1 MRLQRVA
8 SIFFM
13 AVFAACGG
21 GDGGGG
27 GGGNN
32 PVKVIA
38 KAASS
43 GDNQTGIVA
52 AALANSFCVIATE
65 DAAAKSGVAVSWS
78 TPNGGSMSAV
88 QTSTAA
94 DGTACS
100 KLTLGHT
107 SGAQTAVAT
116 ASGFTGSPVTF
127 NATANADAATDLQK
141 NGGDLQSGNINTQ
154 ITDPVSVKA
163 VDQFGNGV
171 SNVAIDWLVTSGAA
185 TTVPLLGNTDGNG
198 ISNSTVTVGGTA
210 GAIVITATATG
221 LGLSG
226 SPQTFN
232 LTGVNPPPPPTA
244 ITINVQNF
252 VFSPK
257 VDTVAAGGTVTW
269 DWVAAGHSVT
279 STGPTSF
286 ISDPAG
292 IVAATPHSYGPI
304 TFNTPGTY
312 FYYCLAH
319 GGPGNP
325 PTGMSGTIVVQ

>member
-8 SIFFM
+8 SIFLM

-141 NGGDLQSGNINTQ
+141 NGGDLQTGVINTVLA
-154 ITDPVSVKA
+154 TPVSVKA

-171 SNVAIDWLVTSGAA
+171 PNVAVDWAVTSGTAGL
-185 TTVPLLGNTDGNG
+185 VPINGNTDGSG
-198 ISNSTVTVGGTA
+198 ISNSTVTIGGTA
-210 GAIVITATATG
+210 GAIVITATSGG
-221 LGLSG
+221 LNG

-232 LTGVNPPPPPTA
+232 LTASPPPIPVSVGSNFFTSGSNGTTNPA
-244 ITINVQNF
+244 I
-252 VFSPK
+252 
-257 VDTVAAGGTVTW
+257 DTVAAGGAVQWTWIAGSHGVESLGPQNFANSAIGIGLTYTV
-269 DWVAAGHSVT
+269 V
-279 STGPTSF
+279 
-286 ISDPAG
+286 
-292 IVAATPHSYGPI
+292 
-304 TFNTPGTY
+304 FNTPGTY
-312 FYYCLAH
+312 NYDCLVH
-319 GGPGNP
+319 GALM
-325 PTGMSGTIVVQ
+325 TGTIVVQ